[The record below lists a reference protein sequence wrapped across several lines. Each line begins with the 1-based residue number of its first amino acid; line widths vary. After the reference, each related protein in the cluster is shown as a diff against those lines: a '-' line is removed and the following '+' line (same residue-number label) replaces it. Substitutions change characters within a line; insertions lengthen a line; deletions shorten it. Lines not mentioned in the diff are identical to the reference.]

1 MPTQEQRTQEPGT
14 RESEEVIA
22 CCSFCLKPN
31 TEVKALV
38 AGPAVF
44 VCDGCVDLCR
54 QIISALPD
62 DRAAGSQSP
71 SRRLLPWEQTDSL
84 QLALANL
91 PNVARA
97 QAQVEESLLG
107 WVRRARALGATWA
120 QIGDALGITRQSA
133 WERFAAEE

>member
-1 MPTQEQRTQEPGT
+1 MPTKEHPRDA
-14 RESEEVIA
+14 VIA

-31 TEVKALV
+31 TEVGHLV

-44 VCDGCVDLCR
+44 ICDGCVDLCS
-54 QIISALPD
+54 QIISDAPD
-62 DRAAGSQSP
+62 RSP
-71 SRRLLPWEQTDSL
+71 RLLPWERTDSMDA
-84 QLALANL
+84 ALANL

-120 QIGDALGITRQSA
+120 QVGDALGITRQSA
-133 WERFAAEE
+133 WERFAAEKS

>member
-1 MPTQEQRTQEPGT
+1 MPTQEKD
-14 RESEEVIA
+14 VIA
-22 CCSFCLKPN
+22 CCSFFLKPN

-44 VCDGCVDLCR
+44 VCDGCVDLCC
-54 QIISALPD
+54 QIISELPER
-62 DRAAGSQSP
+62 RAEP
-71 SRRLLPWEQTDSL
+71 RLLPWDQTESL
-84 QLALANL
+84 DDALANL

>member
-1 MPTQEQRTQEPGT
+1 VRAPTAKDA
-14 RESEEVIA
+14 IA

-44 VCDGCVDLCR
+44 VCDGCIDRC
-54 QIISALPD
+54 QIIGELPAV
-62 DRAAGSQSP
+62 RQEP
-71 SRRLLPWEQTDSL
+71 RLLPWEMTDSL
-84 QLALANL
+84 DAALANL

-97 QAQVEESLLG
+97 RAQVEESLLG
-107 WVRRARALGATWA
+107 WVRRARTLGATWA

-133 WERFAAEE
+133 WERFAVEE